1 MEDYVSP
8 SSYDEERRVS
18 LSERLSNDLKMMSIS
33 HHHIPSDRGPSAA
46 SSSSH
51 VQNERRL
58 SQSQRR
64 LSHNEYIS
72 DELQGDR
79 RYSLS
84 RNGRGSPSANA
95 ASPPPKPKRSQ
106 TSSNTTAAA
115 YMSTLRPPSIAPPP
129 IPIDAY
135 SQAIEEMSWRKV
147 AAARKLSSEI
157 RDGMMD
163 QVDNAGKVI
172 VRSKYRNTVS
182 YLARIGNEDKR
193 GVLLK
198 QGKLSGV

>member
-1 MEDYVSP
+1 
-8 SSYDEERRVS
+8 
-18 LSERLSNDLKMMSIS
+18 MMSTS
-33 HHHIPSDRGPSAA
+33 HHQMPSDHGPSA
-46 SSSSH
+46 SSSH

-64 LSHNEYIS
+64 LSHNDYNS

-84 RNGRGSPSANA
+84 RNGRGSPPTNA
-95 ASPPPKPKRSQ
+95 ASPPPSPPPKPKRSQ
-106 TSSNTTAAA
+106 TNSNTAAAA

-157 RDGMMD
+157 RVGMVD
-163 QVDNAGKVI
+163 LVDNAGKVI